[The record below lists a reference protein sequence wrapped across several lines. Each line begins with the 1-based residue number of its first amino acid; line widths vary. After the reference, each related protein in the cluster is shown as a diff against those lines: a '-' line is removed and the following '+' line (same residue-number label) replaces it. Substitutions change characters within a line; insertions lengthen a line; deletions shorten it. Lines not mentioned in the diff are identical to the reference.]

1 MKSIFTDVV
10 EVNLPD
16 KSIQPESSKDGIGQK
31 PRHGRCRN
39 FSKPQHNNSD
49 WSSCSARPG
58 LGRSLFQVHTRGHST
73 IGELSPGHSDE
84 KPDVIIIDPS
94 TMNEEQETQSQWHN
108 AQVQS
113 ANRPSE
119 FCRQEYVN
127 EGISE
132 QRQSHTQREEGS
144 DFNAESYPMDMNRL
158 GSYNDMH
165 VGLDNSC
172 GEPHRQPFP
181 WTLSDTEDNT
191 ASAVMHSQ
199 RSNRSFSCTLCG
211 KRYMTVKQLKV
222 HQKVHAG
229 EKPYSCIQCGK
240 RFIQLYSLK
249 RHHRVHTGERP
260 FRCAQC
266 GKQFAHSSNLKVHQ
280 TVHTG
285 EKNFHCAQCGK
296 NFSFLSNL
304 IRHQAIHVAK

>member
-1 MKSIFTDVV
+1 MKYFSTDVYHV
-10 EVNLPD
+10 VD
-16 KSIQPESSKDGIGQK
+16 KSIQPESSKDGTRHK
-31 PRHGRCRN
+31 PQHEGSGN
-39 FSKPQHNNSD
+39 PSASQHNNSD
-49 WSSCSARPG
+49 WSTCSSRPS
-58 LGRSLFQVHTRGHST
+58 LGRSSFHVTSRHGHGHGTIGQLSSGHS
-73 IGELSPGHSDE
+73 HE

-94 TMNEEQETQSQWHN
+94 TMNEEQDTQWHSN
-108 AQVQS
+108 AQMQS
-113 ANRPSE
+113 TNKAPE
-119 FCRQEYVN
+119 FCRQDYVT
-127 EGISE
+127 EGRRE
-132 QRQSHTQREEGS
+132 QSQTNTQREDGN
-144 DFNAESYPMDMNRL
+144 DFNSESYAMDMNRL
-158 GSYNDMH
+158 GSYSDMC
-165 VGLDNSC
+165 VGLDNAC
-172 GEPHRQPFP
+172 GETHGQPFP
-181 WTLSDTEDNT
+181 WAPSDTVDNM
-191 ASAVMHSQ
+191 ASAVAHSQ
-199 RSNRSFSCTLCG
+199 RSSRSFSCTLCG